1 MAVGSDTSVDVLTLE
16 QFNATLVSR
25 LSEARALLTKLN
37 TDLAGKVP
45 ALGTF
50 ADGVTTTQQYTDLR
64 HTSVQRVER
73 LIEAIVAVQTAT
85 GTILDNYRTT
95 EARNHANAA
104 DIAQV
109 LGDLPAVLNGGRL
122 DG

>member
-1 MAVGSDTSVDVLTLE
+1 MAGSGTSIDVLTLE
-16 QFNATLVSR
+16 EFSATLTSR
-25 LSEARALLTKLN
+25 LSEAQALLTKLD
-37 TDLAGKVP
+37 TDLAGRAP

-50 ADGVTTTQQYTDLR
+50 VDGLSTARHYADIR
-64 HTSVQRVER
+64 RASVRRVER
-73 LIEAIVAVQTAT
+73 LIDAIVAVQTAT

-104 DIAQV
+104 DIARV
-109 LGDLPAVLNGGRL
+109 LGDVPAVLNGGPI

>member
-1 MAVGSDTSVDVLTLE
+1 MAGSGTSIDVLTLE
-16 QFNATLVSR
+16 EFNKTLTSR
-25 LSEARALLTKLN
+25 LSEAQALLTKLN
-37 TDLAGKVP
+37 TDLAGRAP

-50 ADGVTTTQQYTDLR
+50 VDGLSTARHYADIR
-64 HTSVQRVER
+64 RASVRRVER
-73 LIEAIVAVQTAT
+73 LIDAIVAVQTAT

-104 DIAQV
+104 DIARV
-109 LGDLPAVLNGGRL
+109 LGDVPAVLNGGPI

>member
-1 MAVGSDTSVDVLTLE
+1 MAGSGTSVDVLTLE
-16 QFNATLVSR
+16 QFNKTLTSR
-25 LSEARALLTKLN
+25 LSEARSLLTKLN
-37 TDLAGKVP
+37 ADLGGKVP

-50 ADGVTTTQQYTDLR
+50 ADGVTTAQQYTDLR
-64 HTSVQRVER
+64 STSVQRVER
-73 LIEAIVAVQTAT
+73 LIDAIVAVQTAT
-85 GTILDNYRTT
+85 DTIISNYRTT

-109 LGDLPAVLNGGRL
+109 LGDLPAVLNGGQL

>member
-1 MAVGSDTSVDVLTLE
+1 MAGSGTSVDVLTLE
-16 QFNATLVSR
+16 EFNATLTSR
-25 LSEARALLTKLN
+25 LSEAQALLTKFN
-37 TDLAGKVP
+37 TDLAGRAP

-50 ADGVTTTQQYTDLR
+50 VDGLHTARLYADLR
-64 HTSVQRVER
+64 RASVQRVER
-73 LIEAIVAVQTAT
+73 LIDAIVAVQTAT

-104 DIAQV
+104 DIARV
-109 LGDLPAVLNGGRL
+109 LGDVPAVLNGGPI